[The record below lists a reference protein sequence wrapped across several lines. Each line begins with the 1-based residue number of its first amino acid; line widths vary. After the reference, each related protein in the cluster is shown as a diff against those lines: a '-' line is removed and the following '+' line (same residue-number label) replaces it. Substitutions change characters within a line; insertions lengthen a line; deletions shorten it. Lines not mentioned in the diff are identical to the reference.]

1 MFLFLTCKTKQLKK
15 PGDNTPR
22 DSNYTDTCPPSQKP
36 YKFDKP
42 DTQDTAGEARTS
54 S

>member
-1 MFLFLTCKTKQLKK
+1 MSLTSENENCYRTV
-15 PGDNTPR
+15 NVE
-22 DSNYTDTCPPSQKP
+22 
-36 YKFDKP
+36 P